1 MKILKSVIAK
11 LIKRLI
17 LLVLTFVDI
26 LISVV
31 YRILVILA
39 TIKLICSFLFKK
51 VKHKLKN
58 N

>member
-1 MKILKSVIAK
+1 MKILKSETDK
-11 LIKRLI
+11 LIKQLI

-31 YRILVILA
+31 YHILILLTA
-39 TIKLICSFLFKK
+39 TKLICLFLFKK